1 MKAGDIG
8 NSTGTGPAR
17 YGTIELGWSG
27 CHPSE
32 FGIDLKEFKK
42 NSSELDNNHLSN
54 LLTNSVRVSKE
65 ILPKVGNA
73 IETVFERIKIENN
86 FNFFVTADNNQANAS
101 CSLMSSASRPD
112 IVLTSRLIE
121 LLSLEELQFVIG
133 HEVAH
138 YVYQHALYPN
148 HNNVEDRNLKLNIL
162 NLSRAAEISADRI
175 GFLACNSLEDS
186 LRANFKLASGLSD
199 KHFNFKPST
208 YLDQLRD
215 LEDLGKSST
224 ELWSTHPSFLIR
236 MQSLI
241 WFSMTKEYHEF
252 FDNKKRGT
260 YSLSEVDEKLD
271 KKIKKVTGDE
281 LENSNKS
288 IYESALIWGSLDIYL
303 SDKKF
308 SKDEQDE
315 FSNRFG
321 EKAKKAISLMK
332 ISNARDMLDKK
343 IDISFNDASKLLK
356 TEKNKLVEE
365 LKTIGKETGGDKMKK
380 LKILGKLLNILG
392 IKKPVSF

>member
-1 MKAGDIG
+1 MDFLDKYKYNKDD
-8 NSTGTGPAR
+8 
-17 YGTIELGWSG
+17 
-27 CHPSE
+27 PSE
-32 FGIDLKEFKK
+32 FGIDIKKFKK
-42 NSSELDNNHLSN
+42 NSNELDNSHLSN

-112 IVLTSRLIE
+112 IILTSRLIE

-148 HNNVEDRNLKLNIL
+148 YNNVDDRNLKLNLL

-252 FDNKKRGT
+252 FDIKKKGT
-260 YSLSEVDEKLD
+260 YSLSEIDEKLD
-271 KKIKKVTGDE
+271 KKIKKVTGNE
-281 LENSNKS
+281 LEISNKN

-308 SKDEQDE
+308 SKNEQDE
-315 FSNRFG
+315 FANRFG

-343 IDISFNDASKLLK
+343 IDVSFNDASKLLK
-356 TEKNKLVEE
+356 TEKNKLVDE

-392 IKKPVSF
+392 INKPVSF

>member
-1 MKAGDIG
+1 MDFLDKYKYYKDD
-8 NSTGTGPAR
+8 
-17 YGTIELGWSG
+17 
-27 CHPSE
+27 PSE
-32 FGIDLKEFKK
+32 FGIDLKDFKK
-42 NSSELDNNHLSN
+42 NSNELDNSHLSN

-65 ILPKVGNA
+65 ILPKVGKA
-73 IETVFERIKIENN
+73 IETVFKRIEIENN

-148 HNNVEDRNLKLNIL
+148 HNNVDDRNLKLNIL

-175 GFLACNSLEDS
+175 GFLACNNLDNS

-199 KHFNFKPST
+199 KNFNFKPST

-215 LEDLGKSST
+215 LEDLGKSSS

-252 FDNKKRGT
+252 FDIKKKGT
-260 YSLSEVDEKLD
+260 YNLREVDEKLD
-271 KKIKKVTGDE
+271 QKIKKVTGDE
-281 LENSNKS
+281 LEISNKK
-288 IYESALIWGSLDIYL
+288 IYENALIWGSLDIYL

-308 SKDEQDE
+308 SKVEQNE
-315 FSNRFG
+315 FSKRFG
-321 EKAKKAISLMK
+321 ENANKAISLLK
-332 ISNARDMLDKK
+332 ISSARDMLDKK
-343 IDISFNDASKLLK
+343 IETSFSEASKLLK
-356 TEKNKLVEE
+356 TEKNRLVEE
-365 LKTIGKETGGDKMKK
+365 LKTVGKETGGDKMKK

>member
-1 MKAGDIG
+1 MDFLDKYKYHKDD
-8 NSTGTGPAR
+8 
-17 YGTIELGWSG
+17 
-27 CHPSE
+27 PSE
-32 FGIDLKEFKK
+32 FDIDIKKFKK
-42 NSSELDNNHLSN
+42 ANNELDNNHLSY
-54 LLTNSVRVSKE
+54 LLTNSVKIDKE
-65 ILPKVGNA
+65 IFPKVGEA
-73 IETVFERIKIENN
+73 IETVFKRIKIENV
-86 FNFFVTADNNQANAS
+86 FNFFITADNNQANAS
-101 CSLMSSASRPD
+101 CNLMTSASRPD

-138 YVYQHALYPN
+138 FVYQHALYPN
-148 HNNVEDRNLKLNIL
+148 HNNISETNLKLNIL

-175 GFLACNSLEDS
+175 GFLACANLDAA
-186 LRANFKLASGLSD
+186 LKANFKLASGLSD

-252 FDNKKRGT
+252 FDIKKKGT
-260 YSLSEVDEKLD
+260 YILSDIDEKID
-271 KKIKKVTGDE
+271 KKIKKITGDQI
-281 LENSNKS
+281 ENSNKS
-288 IYESALIWGSLDIYL
+288 IYENALIWGSLDVYL

-308 SKDEQDE
+308 TKEEQEE
-315 FSNRFG
+315 FVNRFG
-321 EKAKKAISLMK
+321 EKAKKAISLLK
-332 ISNARDMLDKK
+332 ISNARSILDKK
-343 IDISFNDASKLLK
+343 IELSFAEATQLLK
-356 TEKNKLVEE
+356 SDKNKLSDE
-365 LKTIGKETGGDKMKK
+365 LKLVGKETSGNKMKK
-380 LKILGKLLNILG
+380 LKTIGRLLNILG

>member
-1 MKAGDIG
+1 MDFLDKYKYHKDD
-8 NSTGTGPAR
+8 
-17 YGTIELGWSG
+17 
-27 CHPSE
+27 PSE

-252 FDNKKRGT
+252 FDNKKKGT

-365 LKTIGKETGGDKMKK
+365 LKTIGKETGGDKIKK

>member
-1 MKAGDIG
+1 MDFLDKYKYHKDD
-8 NSTGTGPAR
+8 PR
-17 YGTIELGWSG
+17 
-27 CHPSE
+27 E
-32 FGIDLKEFKK
+32 FGVELKDLKKAS
-42 NSSELDNNHLSN
+42 NELDNSHLSN
-54 LLTNSVRVSKE
+54 LLTNSVRVDKE
-65 ILPKVGNA
+65 ILPKVGEA
-73 IETVFERIKIENN
+73 IETVFKRIKIENN
-86 FNFFVTADNNQANAS
+86 FNFFITADNNQANAS

-112 IVLTSRLIE
+112 IILTSRLIE
-121 LLSLEELQFVIG
+121 LLSIEELQFVIG

-175 GFLACNSLEDS
+175 GFLSCSSLEDA
-186 LRANFKLASGLSD
+186 LKANFKLASGLSD
-199 KHFNFKPST
+199 KYFNFKPST

-215 LEDLGKSST
+215 LEDLGKSSS

-241 WFSMTKEYHEF
+241 WFSMTKEYHDF
-252 FDNKKRGT
+252 FDQNKKGT
-260 YSLSEVDEKLD
+260 YSLKEVDKKLD
-271 KKIKKVTGDE
+271 FKMRKVTGDE
-281 LENSNKS
+281 IAKSNKE
-288 IYESALIWGSLDIYL
+288 IYEKALIWGSLDIYL

-315 FSNRFG
+315 FSKRFG
-321 EKAKKAISLMK
+321 ANAKKAISLMK

-343 IDISFNDASKLLK
+343 IDLSFNEASKLLK
-356 TEKNKLVEE
+356 TEKDKLADE
-365 LKTIGKETGGDKMKK
+365 LKIVGKKTSGDKMKK

-392 IKKPVSF
+392 LNKPVSF

>member
-1 MKAGDIG
+1 MDFLDKYKYHKDD
-8 NSTGTGPAR
+8 PR
-17 YGTIELGWSG
+17 
-27 CHPSE
+27 E
-32 FGIDLKEFKK
+32 FGIEPKDLKKD
-42 NSSELDNNHLSN
+42 SSELDNNHLSN

-65 ILPKVGNA
+65 ILPKVGSA
-73 IETVFERIKIENN
+73 IETVFDRIKIENN

-175 GFLACNSLEDS
+175 GFLACANLDASLK
-186 LRANFKLASGLSD
+186 ANFKLASGLSD

-215 LEDLGKSST
+215 LEDLGKSSS

-241 WFSMTKEYHEF
+241 WFSMSKEYHEF
-252 FDNKKRGT
+252 FDKKKKGS
-260 YSLSEVDEKLD
+260 YSLSEIDEKLD
-271 KKIKKVTGDE
+271 SKIKKITGDE
-281 LENSNKS
+281 LENSNKR

-308 SKDEQDE
+308 SKDEQEE

-332 ISNARDMLDKK
+332 ISNARSMLDKK
-343 IDISFNDASKLLK
+343 IDTSFNDASKLLK

>member
-1 MKAGDIG
+1 MDFLDKYKYHKDD
-8 NSTGTGPAR
+8 P
-17 YGTIELGWSG
+17 E
-27 CHPSE
+27 E
-32 FGIDLKEFKK
+32 FGINLNDFKK
-42 NSSELDNNHLSN
+42 NSNELDNNHLSN

-65 ILPKVGNA
+65 ILPKVGKA
-73 IETVFERIKIENN
+73 IEIVFKRIKIENN

-101 CSLMSSASRPD
+101 CSLMSTASRPD

-199 KHFNFKPST
+199 KNFNFKPST

-215 LEDLGKSST
+215 LEDLGKSSS

-241 WFSMTKEYHEF
+241 WFSMTKEYHDF
-252 FDNKKRGT
+252 FDNKKKGT
-260 YSLSEVDEKLD
+260 YNLSEVDEKLD
-271 KKIKKVTGDE
+271 QKIKKVTGDE
-281 LENSNKS
+281 LEISNKK
-288 IYESALIWGSLDIYL
+288 IYEKALIWGSLDIYL

-308 SKDEQDE
+308 SKVEQDE
-315 FSNRFG
+315 FANRFG
-321 EKAKKAISLMK
+321 EKAKKAISLLKMSSAK
-332 ISNARDMLDKK
+332 DMLDKK
-343 IDISFNDASKLLK
+343 IDVSFSEASKLLK
-356 TEKNKLVEE
+356 TEKNRLVEE
-365 LKTIGKETGGDKMKK
+365 LKTVGKETGGDKMKK

>member
-1 MKAGDIG
+1 MDFLDKYKYHKDD
-8 NSTGTGPAR
+8 
-17 YGTIELGWSG
+17 
-27 CHPSE
+27 PSE
-32 FGIDLKEFKK
+32 FDIDIKKFKK
-42 NSSELDNNHLSN
+42 DNNELDNNHLSY
-54 LLTNSVRVSKE
+54 LLTNSVKIDKE
-65 ILPKVGNA
+65 IFPKVGEA
-73 IETVFERIKIENN
+73 IETVFKRIKIENV
-86 FNFFVTADNNQANAS
+86 FNFFITADNNQANAS
-101 CSLMSSASRPD
+101 CNLMTSASRPD

-138 YVYQHALYPN
+138 FVYQHALYPN
-148 HNNVEDRNLKLNIL
+148 HNNISETNLKLNVL

-175 GFLACNSLEDS
+175 GFLACSNLDAA
-186 LRANFKLASGLSD
+186 LKANFKLASGLSD

-252 FDNKKRGT
+252 FDIKKKGT
-260 YSLSEVDEKLD
+260 YILSDIDKKID
-271 KKIKKVTGDE
+271 KKIKKITGDQI
-281 LENSNKS
+281 ENSNKS
-288 IYESALIWGSLDIYL
+288 IYENALIWGSLDVYL

-308 SKDEQDE
+308 TKEEQEE
-315 FSNRFG
+315 FVNRFG
-321 EKAKKAISLMK
+321 EKAKKAISLLK
-332 ISNARDMLDKK
+332 ISNARSILDKK
-343 IDISFNDASKLLK
+343 IEVSFAEAAQLLK
-356 TEKNKLVEE
+356 SDKNKLSDE
-365 LKTIGKETGGDKMKK
+365 LKLVGKETSGNKMKK
-380 LKILGKLLNILG
+380 LKTIGRLLNILG

>member
-1 MKAGDIG
+1 MDFLDKYKYHHDD
-8 NSTGTGPAR
+8 
-17 YGTIELGWSG
+17 
-27 CHPSE
+27 PSE

-42 NSSELDNNHLSN
+42 NTNELDNSHLSN

-65 ILPKVGNA
+65 ILPKVGSA

-175 GFLACNSLEDS
+175 GFLACASLDAS
-186 LRANFKLASGLSD
+186 LKANFKLASGLSD

-215 LEDLGKSST
+215 LEDLGKSSS

-252 FDNKKRGT
+252 FDQKKKGS
-260 YSLSEVDEKLD
+260 YSLSEIDQKLAS
-271 KKIKKVTGDE
+271 KIKKITGDE
-281 LENSNKS
+281 LENSNKR

-343 IDISFNDASKLLK
+343 IDTSFNDASKLLK

-392 IKKPVSF
+392 IKKPISF

>member
-1 MKAGDIG
+1 MDFLDKYKYHNDD
-8 NSTGTGPAR
+8 
-17 YGTIELGWSG
+17 
-27 CHPSE
+27 PSE

-42 NSSELDNNHLSN
+42 NTNELDNNHLSN

-65 ILPKVGNA
+65 ILPKVGSA

-175 GFLACNSLEDS
+175 GFLACASLDAS
-186 LRANFKLASGLSD
+186 LKANFKLASGLSD

-215 LEDLGKSST
+215 LEDLGKSSS

-252 FDNKKRGT
+252 FDQKKKGS
-260 YSLSEVDEKLD
+260 YSLSEIDQKLAS
-271 KKIKKVTGDE
+271 KIKKITGDE
-281 LENSNKS
+281 LENSNKG

-308 SKDEQDE
+308 SKNEQEE
-315 FSNRFG
+315 FSDRFG

-343 IDISFNDASKLLK
+343 IDTSFNDASKLLK

>member
-1 MKAGDIG
+1 MDFLDKYKYHKDD
-8 NSTGTGPAR
+8 P
-17 YGTIELGWSG
+17 
-27 CHPSE
+27 HE
-32 FGIDLKEFKK
+32 FGIELKDFKK
-42 NSSELDNNHLSN
+42 DSSELDNNHLSN

-65 ILPKVGNA
+65 ILPKVGSA
-73 IETVFERIKIENN
+73 IETVFDRIKIENN

-175 GFLACNSLEDS
+175 GFLACADLDASLK
-186 LRANFKLASGLSD
+186 ANFKLASGLSD

-215 LEDLGKSST
+215 LEDLGKSSS

-241 WFSMTKEYHEF
+241 WFSMSKEYHEF
-252 FDNKKRGT
+252 FDQKKKGS
-260 YSLSEVDEKLD
+260 YSLSEIDEKLD
-271 KKIKKVTGDE
+271 FKIKKITGDE
-281 LENSNKS
+281 LENSNKR

-308 SKDEQDE
+308 SKDEQEE

-343 IDISFNDASKLLK
+343 IDTSFNDASKLLK
-356 TEKNKLVEE
+356 TEKNKLAEE

-392 IKKPVSF
+392 LKKPVSF

>member
-1 MKAGDIG
+1 MDFLDKYKYHHDD
-8 NSTGTGPAR
+8 
-17 YGTIELGWSG
+17 
-27 CHPSE
+27 PSE

-42 NSSELDNNHLSN
+42 NTNELDNSHLSN

-65 ILPKVGNA
+65 ILPKVGSA

-138 YVYQHALYPN
+138 FVYQHALYPN

-175 GFLACNSLEDS
+175 GFLACASLDAS
-186 LRANFKLASGLSD
+186 LKANFKLASGLSD

-215 LEDLGKSST
+215 LEDLGKSSS

-241 WFSMTKEYHEF
+241 WFSMSKEYHEF
-252 FDNKKRGT
+252 FDQKKKGS
-260 YSLSEVDEKLD
+260 YSLSEIDEKLD
-271 KKIKKVTGDE
+271 SKIKKITGDE
-281 LENSNKS
+281 LENSNKR

-308 SKDEQDE
+308 SKNEQEE
-315 FSNRFG
+315 FSDRFG

-343 IDISFNDASKLLK
+343 IDASFNDASKLLK

-392 IKKPVSF
+392 LKKPVSF

>member
-1 MKAGDIG
+1 MDFLDKYKYHKDD
-8 NSTGTGPAR
+8 
-17 YGTIELGWSG
+17 
-27 CHPSE
+27 PSE
-32 FGIDLKEFKK
+32 FDIDIKKFKK
-42 NSSELDNNHLSN
+42 DNNELDNNHLSY
-54 LLTNSVRVSKE
+54 LLTNSVKIDKE
-65 ILPKVGNA
+65 IFPKVGEA
-73 IETVFERIKIENN
+73 IETVFKRIKIENV
-86 FNFFVTADNNQANAS
+86 FNFFITADNNQANAS
-101 CSLMSSASRPD
+101 CNLMTSASRPD

-138 YVYQHALYPN
+138 FVYQHALYPN
-148 HNNVEDRNLKLNIL
+148 HNNISETNLKLNVL

-175 GFLACNSLEDS
+175 GFLACANLDAA
-186 LRANFKLASGLSD
+186 LKANFKLASGLSD

-252 FDNKKRGT
+252 FDIKKKGT
-260 YSLSEVDEKLD
+260 YILSDIDEKID
-271 KKIKKVTGDE
+271 KKIKKITGDQI
-281 LENSNKS
+281 ENSNKS
-288 IYESALIWGSLDIYL
+288 IYENALIWGSLDVYL

-308 SKDEQDE
+308 TKEEQEE
-315 FSNRFG
+315 FVNRFG
-321 EKAKKAISLMK
+321 EKAKKAISLLK
-332 ISNARDMLDKK
+332 ISNARSILDKK
-343 IDISFNDASKLLK
+343 IEVSFAEAAQLLK
-356 TEKNKLVEE
+356 SDKNKLSDE
-365 LKTIGKETGGDKMKK
+365 LKLVGKETSGNKMKK
-380 LKILGKLLNILG
+380 LKTIGRLLNILG

>member
-1 MKAGDIG
+1 MDFLDKYKYHKDD
-8 NSTGTGPAR
+8 PR
-17 YGTIELGWSG
+17 
-27 CHPSE
+27 E
-32 FGIDLKEFKK
+32 FGIELKDFKK
-42 NSSELDNNHLSN
+42 DSSELDNNHLSN

-65 ILPKVGNA
+65 ILPKVGSA

-175 GFLACNSLEDS
+175 GFLACANLDASLK
-186 LRANFKLASGLSD
+186 ANFKLASGLSD

-215 LEDLGKSST
+215 LEDLGKSSS

-241 WFSMTKEYHEF
+241 WFSMSKEYHEF
-252 FDNKKRGT
+252 FDQKKKGS
-260 YSLSEVDEKLD
+260 YSLSEIDEKLD
-271 KKIKKVTGDE
+271 SKIKKITGDE
-281 LENSNKS
+281 LENSNKR

-308 SKDEQDE
+308 SKDEQEE

-332 ISNARDMLDKK
+332 ISNARGMLDKK
-343 IDISFNDASKLLK
+343 IDTSFNDASKLLK

>member
-1 MKAGDIG
+1 MDFLDKYKYHHDD
-8 NSTGTGPAR
+8 
-17 YGTIELGWSG
+17 
-27 CHPSE
+27 PSE

-42 NSSELDNNHLSN
+42 NTNELDNSHLSN

-65 ILPKVGNA
+65 ILPKVGSA

-175 GFLACNSLEDS
+175 GFLACASLDAS

-215 LEDLGKSST
+215 LEDLGKSSS

-252 FDNKKRGT
+252 FDQKKKGS
-260 YSLSEVDEKLD
+260 YSLSEIDQKLAS
-271 KKIKKVTGDE
+271 KIKKITGDE
-281 LENSNKS
+281 LENSNKR

-343 IDISFNDASKLLK
+343 IDTSFNDASKLLK

>member
-1 MKAGDIG
+1 MDFLDKYKYHKDD
-8 NSTGTGPAR
+8 P
-17 YGTIELGWSG
+17 
-27 CHPSE
+27 HE
-32 FGIDLKEFKK
+32 FGIELKDFKK
-42 NSSELDNNHLSN
+42 DSSELDNNHLSN

-65 ILPKVGNA
+65 ILPKVGSA

-175 GFLACNSLEDS
+175 GFLACANLDASLK
-186 LRANFKLASGLSD
+186 ANFKLASGLSD

-215 LEDLGKSST
+215 LEDLGKSSS

-241 WFSMTKEYHEF
+241 WFSMSKEYHEF
-252 FDNKKRGT
+252 FDQKKKGS
-260 YSLSEVDEKLD
+260 YSLSEIDEKLD
-271 KKIKKVTGDE
+271 SKIKKITGDE
-281 LENSNKS
+281 LENSNKR

-308 SKDEQDE
+308 SKDEQEE

-332 ISNARDMLDKK
+332 ISNARGMLDKK
-343 IDISFNDASKLLK
+343 IDTSFNDASKLLK
-356 TEKNKLVEE
+356 TEKNKLAEE

>member
-1 MKAGDIG
+1 MDFLDKYKYHKDD
-8 NSTGTGPAR
+8 
-17 YGTIELGWSG
+17 
-27 CHPSE
+27 PSE
-32 FGIDLKEFKK
+32 FDIDIKKFKK
-42 NSSELDNNHLSN
+42 ANNELDNNHLSY
-54 LLTNSVRVSKE
+54 LLTNSVKIDKE
-65 ILPKVGNA
+65 IFPKVGEA
-73 IETVFERIKIENN
+73 IETVFKRIKIENV
-86 FNFFVTADNNQANAS
+86 FNFFITADNNQANAS
-101 CSLMSSASRPD
+101 CNLMTSASRPD

-138 YVYQHALYPN
+138 FVYQHALYPN
-148 HNNVEDRNLKLNIL
+148 HNNISETNLKLNVL

-175 GFLACNSLEDS
+175 GFLACANLDAA
-186 LRANFKLASGLSD
+186 LKANFKLASGLSD

-252 FDNKKRGT
+252 FDIKKKGT
-260 YSLSEVDEKLD
+260 YILSDINEKID
-271 KKIKKVTGDE
+271 KKIKKITGDQI
-281 LENSNKS
+281 ENSNKS
-288 IYESALIWGSLDIYL
+288 IYENALIWGSLDVYL

-308 SKDEQDE
+308 TKEEQEE
-315 FSNRFG
+315 FVNRFG
-321 EKAKKAISLMK
+321 EKAKKAISLLK
-332 ISNARDMLDKK
+332 ISNARSILDKK
-343 IDISFNDASKLLK
+343 IEVSFSEAAQLLK
-356 TEKNKLVEE
+356 SDKNKLSDE
-365 LKTIGKETGGDKMKK
+365 LKLVGKETSGNKMKK
-380 LKILGKLLNILG
+380 LKTIGRLLNILG

>member
-1 MKAGDIG
+1 MDFLDKYKYNKDD
-8 NSTGTGPAR
+8 
-17 YGTIELGWSG
+17 
-27 CHPSE
+27 PSE
-32 FGIDLKEFKK
+32 FGIDIKKFKN
-42 NSSELDNNHLSN
+42 NSNELDNSHLSN

-112 IVLTSRLIE
+112 IILTSRLIE

-148 HNNVEDRNLKLNIL
+148 YNNVDDRNLKLNLL

-252 FDNKKRGT
+252 FDSKKKGT
-260 YSLSEVDEKLD
+260 YSLSEIDEKLD
-271 KKIKKVTGDE
+271 KKIKKVTGNE
-281 LENSNKS
+281 LEISNKN

-308 SKDEQDE
+308 SKNEQDE
-315 FSNRFG
+315 FANRFG

-343 IDISFNDASKLLK
+343 IYVSFNDASKLLK
-356 TEKNKLVEE
+356 TEKNKLVDE

-392 IKKPVSF
+392 INKPVSF

>member
-1 MKAGDIG
+1 MDFLDKYKYHHDD
-8 NSTGTGPAR
+8 
-17 YGTIELGWSG
+17 
-27 CHPSE
+27 PSE

-42 NSSELDNNHLSN
+42 NTNELDNSHLSN

-65 ILPKVGNA
+65 ILPKVGSA

-175 GFLACNSLEDS
+175 GFLACASLDAS
-186 LRANFKLASGLSD
+186 LKANFKLASGLSD

-215 LEDLGKSST
+215 LEDLGKSSS

-252 FDNKKRGT
+252 FDQKKKGS
-260 YSLSEVDEKLD
+260 YSLSEIDQKLAS
-271 KKIKKVTGDE
+271 KIKKITGDE
-281 LENSNKS
+281 LENSNKG

-343 IDISFNDASKLLK
+343 IDTSFNDASKLLK

-392 IKKPVSF
+392 IKKPISF

>member
-1 MKAGDIG
+1 MDFLDKYKYNKDD
-8 NSTGTGPAR
+8 
-17 YGTIELGWSG
+17 
-27 CHPSE
+27 PSE
-32 FGIDLKEFKK
+32 FGIDIKKFKN
-42 NSSELDNNHLSN
+42 NSNELDNSHLSN

-112 IVLTSRLIE
+112 IILTSRLIE

-148 HNNVEDRNLKLNIL
+148 YNNVDDRNLKLNLL

-252 FDNKKRGT
+252 FDIKKKGT
-260 YSLSEVDEKLD
+260 YSLSEIDEKLD
-271 KKIKKVTGDE
+271 KKIKKVTGNE
-281 LENSNKS
+281 LEISNKN

-308 SKDEQDE
+308 SKNEQEE
-315 FSNRFG
+315 FANRFG

-343 IDISFNDASKLLK
+343 IDVSFNDASKLLK
-356 TEKNKLVEE
+356 TEKNKLVDE

-392 IKKPVSF
+392 INKPVSF

>member
-1 MKAGDIG
+1 MDFLDKYKYNKDD
-8 NSTGTGPAR
+8 
-17 YGTIELGWSG
+17 
-27 CHPSE
+27 PSE
-32 FGIDLKEFKK
+32 FGIDIKKFKN
-42 NSSELDNNHLSN
+42 NSNEPDNSHLSN

-112 IVLTSRLIE
+112 IILTSRLIE

-148 HNNVEDRNLKLNIL
+148 YNNVDDRTLKLNLL

-252 FDNKKRGT
+252 FDSKKKGT
-260 YSLSEVDEKLD
+260 YSLSEIDEKLD
-271 KKIKKVTGDE
+271 KKIKKVTGNE
-281 LENSNKS
+281 LEISNKN

-308 SKDEQDE
+308 SKNEQDE
-315 FSNRFG
+315 FANRFG

-343 IDISFNDASKLLK
+343 IDVSFNDASKLLK
-356 TEKNKLVEE
+356 TEKNKLVDE

-380 LKILGKLLNILG
+380 LKILGKLLNIIG
-392 IKKPVSF
+392 INKPVSF

>member
-1 MKAGDIG
+1 MDFLDKYKYHKDD
-8 NSTGTGPAR
+8 P
-17 YGTIELGWSG
+17 
-27 CHPSE
+27 HE
-32 FGIDLKEFKK
+32 FGIEPKDLKKD
-42 NSSELDNNHLSN
+42 SSELDNSHLSN

-65 ILPKVGNA
+65 ILPKVGSA
-73 IETVFERIKIENN
+73 IETVFDRIKIENN

-175 GFLACNSLEDS
+175 GFLACANLDASLK
-186 LRANFKLASGLSD
+186 ANFKLASGLSD

-215 LEDLGKSST
+215 LEDLGKSSS

-241 WFSMTKEYHEF
+241 WFSMSKEYHEF
-252 FDNKKRGT
+252 FDQKKKGS
-260 YSLSEVDEKLD
+260 YSLSEIDEKLD
-271 KKIKKVTGDE
+271 SKIKKITGDE
-281 LENSNKS
+281 LENSNKR

-332 ISNARDMLDKK
+332 ISNARGMLDKK
-343 IDISFNDASKLLK
+343 IDTSFNDASKLLK

>member
-1 MKAGDIG
+1 MDFLDKYKYNKDD
-8 NSTGTGPAR
+8 
-17 YGTIELGWSG
+17 
-27 CHPSE
+27 PSE
-32 FGIDLKEFKK
+32 FGIDIKKFKDSA
-42 NSSELDNNHLSN
+42 NELDNSHLSN

-112 IVLTSRLIE
+112 IILTSRLIE

-148 HNNVEDRNLKLNIL
+148 YNNVDDRNLKLNLL

-252 FDNKKRGT
+252 FDSKKKGT
-260 YSLSEVDEKLD
+260 YSLIEIDEKLD
-271 KKIKKVTGDE
+271 KKIKKVTGNE
-281 LENSNKS
+281 LEISNKN

-308 SKDEQDE
+308 SKNEQDE
-315 FSNRFG
+315 FANRFG

-343 IDISFNDASKLLK
+343 INVSFNDASKLLK
-356 TEKNKLVEE
+356 TEKNKLVDE

-392 IKKPVSF
+392 INKPVSF

>member
-1 MKAGDIG
+1 MDFLDKYKYHHDD
-8 NSTGTGPAR
+8 
-17 YGTIELGWSG
+17 
-27 CHPSE
+27 PSE

-42 NSSELDNNHLSN
+42 NTNELDNSHLSN

-65 ILPKVGNA
+65 ILPKVGSA

-175 GFLACNSLEDS
+175 GFLACASLDAS
-186 LRANFKLASGLSD
+186 LKANFKLASGLSD

-215 LEDLGKSST
+215 LEDLGKSSS

-252 FDNKKRGT
+252 FDQKKKGS
-260 YSLSEVDEKLD
+260 YSLSEIDQKLAS
-271 KKIKKVTGDE
+271 KIKKITGDE

-392 IKKPVSF
+392 IKKPISF

>member
-1 MKAGDIG
+1 MDFLDKYKYYKDDPG
-8 NSTGTGPAR
+8 
-17 YGTIELGWSG
+17 
-27 CHPSE
+27 E
-32 FGIDLKEFKK
+32 FGIDIKKFKK
-42 NSSELDNNHLSN
+42 NNNELDNSHLSY
-54 LLTNSVRVSKE
+54 LLTNSVKIDKE
-65 ILPKVGNA
+65 IFPKVGKA
-73 IETVFERIKIENN
+73 IDIVFKRIKIENV
-86 FNFFVTADNNQANAS
+86 FNFFITADNNQANAS
-101 CSLMSSASRPD
+101 CSLMTSASRPD

-138 YVYQHALYPN
+138 FVYQHALYPN
-148 HNNVEDRNLKLNIL
+148 HNNVEERNLKLNIL

-175 GFLACNSLEDS
+175 GFLSCANLEASLK
-186 LRANFKLASGLSD
+186 ANFKLASGLND

-215 LEDLGKSST
+215 LEELGKSST

-252 FDNKKRGT
+252 FDIKKKGT
-260 YSLSEVDEKLD
+260 YSLSQVDDKID

-281 LENSNKS
+281 LDNSNKA
-288 IYESALIWGSLDIYL
+288 IYENALIWGSLEIYL

-308 SKDEQDE
+308 SKDEQEE
-315 FSNRFG
+315 FANRFG
-321 EKAKKAISLMK
+321 DKAKKAISLLK
-332 ISNARDMLDKK
+332 IPNARNILDKK
-343 IDISFNDASKLLK
+343 IDTSFSEAAQLLK
-356 TEKNKLVEE
+356 TEKNKLSEE
-365 LKTIGKETGGDKMKK
+365 LKKVGKKTGGDRMKK
-380 LKILGKLLNILG
+380 LRVLGKLLNILG

>member
-1 MKAGDIG
+1 MDFLDKYKYHKDD
-8 NSTGTGPAR
+8 P
-17 YGTIELGWSG
+17 
-27 CHPSE
+27 HE
-32 FGIDLKEFKK
+32 FGIELKDLKKD
-42 NSSELDNNHLSN
+42 SSELDNSHLSN

-65 ILPKVGNA
+65 ILPKVGSA
-73 IETVFERIKIENN
+73 IETVFDRIKIENN

-175 GFLACNSLEDS
+175 GFLACANLDASLK
-186 LRANFKLASGLSD
+186 ANFKLASGLSD

-215 LEDLGKSST
+215 LEDLGKSSS

-241 WFSMTKEYHEF
+241 WFSMSKEYHEF
-252 FDNKKRGT
+252 FDQKKKGS
-260 YSLSEVDEKLD
+260 YSLSEIDEKLD
-271 KKIKKVTGDE
+271 SKIKKITGDE
-281 LENSNKS
+281 LENSNKR

-308 SKDEQDE
+308 SKDEQEE

-332 ISNARDMLDKK
+332 ISNARGMLDKK
-343 IDISFNDASKLLK
+343 IDTSFNDASKLLK

>member
-1 MKAGDIG
+1 MDFLDKYKYHKDD
-8 NSTGTGPAR
+8 
-17 YGTIELGWSG
+17 
-27 CHPSE
+27 PSE
-32 FGIDLKEFKK
+32 FDIDIKKFKK
-42 NSSELDNNHLSN
+42 DNNELDNNHLSY
-54 LLTNSVRVSKE
+54 LLTNSVKIDKE
-65 ILPKVGNA
+65 IFPKVGEA
-73 IETVFERIKIENN
+73 IETVFKRIKIENV
-86 FNFFVTADNNQANAS
+86 FNFFISADNNQANAS
-101 CSLMSSASRPD
+101 CNLMTSASRPD

-138 YVYQHALYPN
+138 FVYQHALYPN
-148 HNNVEDRNLKLNIL
+148 HNNILETNLKLNVL

-175 GFLACNSLEDS
+175 GFLACSNLDAA
-186 LRANFKLASGLSD
+186 LKANFKLASGLSD

-252 FDNKKRGT
+252 FDIKKKGT
-260 YSLSEVDEKLD
+260 YILSDIDKKID
-271 KKIKKVTGDE
+271 KKIKKITGDQI
-281 LENSNKS
+281 ENSNKS
-288 IYESALIWGSLDIYL
+288 IYENALIWGSLDVYL

-308 SKDEQDE
+308 TKEEQEE
-315 FSNRFG
+315 FVNRFG
-321 EKAKKAISLMK
+321 EKAKKAISLLK
-332 ISNARDMLDKK
+332 ISNARSILDKK
-343 IDISFNDASKLLK
+343 IEVSFAEAAQLLK
-356 TEKNKLVEE
+356 SDKNKLSDE
-365 LKTIGKETGGDKMKK
+365 LKLVGKETSGNKMKK
-380 LKILGKLLNILG
+380 LKTIGRLLNILG